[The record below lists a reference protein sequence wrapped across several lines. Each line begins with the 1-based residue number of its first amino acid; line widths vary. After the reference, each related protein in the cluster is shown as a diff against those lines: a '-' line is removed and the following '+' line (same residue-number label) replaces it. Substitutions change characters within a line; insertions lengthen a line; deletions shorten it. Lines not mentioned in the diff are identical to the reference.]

1 MDILSKLS
9 FLALLKRKIVLIPLA
24 AFTTLFII
32 VLSLKEDDEE
42 FEIQSKFPLED
53 YLFQDSAKRQREIDT
68 LQQEVAKL
76 QNQLK
81 SQEEQVKKQQERILL
96 GHLKDKAGNPIQVD
110 ENGNL
115 ILYDKDGNRVLYDE
129 NGKPYT
135 IGTNGEK
142 KYLNSADKV
151 FNQNG
156 VEIERNDNGGI
167 ILYDDKNNRVELENG
182 NKATYTRDGKKIV
195 EDKNGNFT
203 IYDEKGNVIAQGN
216 TNNDEAYTSL
226 KEQKNPDKPS
236 DYNPFAGS
244 PYSKQ
249 NQQNTP
255 QLAQQSQSDKLFY
268 DDDGNLIGDRVALEN
283 QKFIDEKADDKQKMI
298 NDILASRLQEDESK
312 KKRYEKDYGASEF
325 SNLEDKDDGSNEH
338 KLLRTITADRMIPA
352 FLVRPISSQI
362 PGSAVAQVETNIY
375 GAMGRAVL
383 IPKGSKVIGFYQSN
397 NKIGEYR
404 LQIIWTRIITPQGN
418 NIMLTDAKGADVKG
432 YNGLIGEVH
441 TRNFERYGIP
451 LTLSTLSN
459 GLLLAVNSL
468 NQKGTIEQSKSEA
481 GNLANAY
488 IQSQI
493 LSGMRQDVSSIIQ
506 KIVQEQIKIQPII
519 TIKEGSRIFI
529 APTQDIFIPIPKK
542 GEAMARF
549 FTELKEVK
557 KIKPTQTLESS
568 LEASQDFNEDEEEQE
583 SEE

>member
-1 MDILSKLS
+1 MNLPNKLA
-9 FLALLKRKIVLIPLA
+9 FLALLKRKVVFIPLA
-24 AFTTLFII
+24 VFGLLI
-32 VLSLKEDDEE
+32 VWALSLQDDDDD

-53 YLFQDSAKRQREIDT
+53 YLFQNANKKEQAEIAN
-68 LQQEVAKL
+68 LQEEVTKL
-76 QNQLK
+76 QNQLLA
-81 SQEEQVKKQQERILL
+81 QEAQVQQQQERILL
-96 GHLKDKAGNPIQVD
+96 SGLKDKEGNTISFD
-110 ENGNL
+110 ENGKP
-115 ILYDKDGNRVLYDE
+115 ILYDEHGNRVFYDE

-135 IGTNGEK
+135 LGDNGEK
-142 KYLNSADKV
+142 YYLDHNSKV
-151 FNQNG
+151 LNANG
-156 VEIERNDNGGI
+156 TEIERNEKGGLI
-167 ILYDDKNNRVELENG
+167 FYDEDGNRVELENG
-182 NKATYTRDGKKIV
+182 NKVTYTHDGKKIT
-195 EDKNGNFT
+195 EDKNGNF
-203 IYDEKGNVIAQGN
+203 IIQDERGNIIAKGNS
-216 TNNDEAYTSL
+216 NDEEAYNRL
-226 KEQKNPDKPS
+226 KELKNADRPS
-236 DYNPFAGS
+236 DYDPFSGS
-244 PYSKQ
+244 AYSTKAKANNKTNSPQATQ
-249 NQQNTP
+249 N
-255 QLAQQSQSDKLFY
+255 DKLYY
-268 DDDGNLIGDRVALEN
+268 DDEGNLIGDRVALEN

-298 NDILASRLQEDESK
+298 NDILAQRLVEATNK
-312 KKRYEKDYGASEF
+312 KKQYQTEYGANEF
-325 SNLEDKDDGSNEH
+325 SNLEDKDEASNEH

-362 PGSAVAQVETNIY
+362 PGNAVAQVETNIY
-375 GAMGRAVL
+375 GAMGRVVL

-549 FTELKEVK
+549 FTELKEK
-557 KIKPTQTLESS
+557 EQKDSSPSPESS
-568 LEASQDFNEDEEEQE
+568 QDYPQEQTPTQE

>member
-1 MDILSKLS
+1 MNLPNKLA
-9 FLALLKRKIVLIPLA
+9 FLALLKRKVVFIPLA
-24 AFTTLFII
+24 VFALLVIWA
-32 VLSLKEDDEE
+32 LSLQDDDDD

-53 YLFQDSAKRQREIDT
+53 YLFQNANKKEQAEIAN
-68 LQQEVAKL
+68 LQEEVTKL
-76 QNQLK
+76 QNQLLA
-81 SQEEQVKKQQERILL
+81 QEAQVQQQQERILL
-96 GHLKDKAGNPIQVD
+96 SGLKDKEGNTISFD
-110 ENGNL
+110 ENGKP
-115 ILYDKDGNRVLYDE
+115 ILYDEHGNRVFYDE

-135 IGTNGEK
+135 LGDNGEK
-142 KYLNSADKV
+142 HYLDHNSKV
-151 FNQNG
+151 LNANG
-156 VEIERNDNGGI
+156 TEIERNEKGGLI
-167 ILYDDKNNRVELENG
+167 FYDEDGNRVELENG
-182 NKATYTRDGKKIV
+182 NKVTYTHDGKKIT
-195 EDKNGNFT
+195 EDKNGNF
-203 IYDEKGNVIAQGN
+203 IIQDERGNIIAKGNS
-216 TNNDEAYTSL
+216 NDEEAYNHL
-226 KEQKNPDKPS
+226 KELKNADRPS
-236 DYNPFAGS
+236 DYDPFSGS
-244 PYSKQ
+244 AYSTKAKANNKTNSPQATQ
-249 NQQNTP
+249 N
-255 QLAQQSQSDKLFY
+255 DKLYY
-268 DDDGNLIGDRVALEN
+268 DDEGNLIGDRVALEN

-298 NDILASRLQEDESK
+298 NDILAQRLVEATNK
-312 KKRYEKDYGASEF
+312 KKQYQTEYGANEF
-325 SNLEDKDDGSNEH
+325 SNLEDKDEASNEH

-375 GAMGRAVL
+375 GAMGRVVL

-549 FTELKEVK
+549 FTELKEK
-557 KIKPTQTLESS
+557 EQKDSRPSPESS
-568 LEASQDFNEDEEEQE
+568 QDYPQEQTPTQE

>member
-1 MDILSKLS
+1 MNLPNKLA
-9 FLALLKRKIVLIPLA
+9 FLALLKRKVVFIPLA
-24 AFTTLFII
+24 VFALLVIWA
-32 VLSLKEDDEE
+32 LSLQDDDDD

-53 YLFQDSAKRQREIDT
+53 YLFQNANKKEQAEIAN
-68 LQQEVAKL
+68 LQEEVTKL
-76 QNQLK
+76 QNQLLA
-81 SQEEQVKKQQERILL
+81 QEAQVQQQQERILL
-96 GHLKDKAGNPIQVD
+96 SGLKDKEGNTISFD
-110 ENGNL
+110 ENGKP
-115 ILYDKDGNRVLYDE
+115 ILYDEHGNRVFYDE

-135 IGTNGEK
+135 LGDNGEK
-142 KYLNSADKV
+142 HYLDHNSKV
-151 FNQNG
+151 LNANG
-156 VEIERNDNGGI
+156 TEIERNEKGGLI
-167 ILYDDKNNRVELENG
+167 FYDEDGNRVELENG
-182 NKATYTRDGKKIV
+182 NKVTYTHDGKKIT

-203 IYDEKGNVIAQGN
+203 IQDERGNIIAKGNS
-216 TNNDEAYTSL
+216 NDEEAYNLL
-226 KEQKNPDKPS
+226 KELKNADRPS
-236 DYNPFAGS
+236 DYDPFSGS
-244 PYSKQ
+244 AYSTKAKANNKTNSPQATQ
-249 NQQNTP
+249 N
-255 QLAQQSQSDKLFY
+255 DKLYY
-268 DDDGNLIGDRVALEN
+268 DDEGNLIGDRVALEN

-298 NDILASRLQEDESK
+298 NDILAQRLVEATNK
-312 KKRYEKDYGASEF
+312 KKQYQTEYGANEF

-362 PGSAVAQVETNIY
+362 PGNAVAQVETNIY
-375 GAMGRAVL
+375 GAMGRVVL

-549 FTELKEVK
+549 FTELKEK
-557 KIKPTQTLESS
+557 EQKDSRPSPESS
-568 LEASQDFNEDEEEQE
+568 QDYPQEQTPTQE

>member
-1 MDILSKLS
+1 MNLPNKLA
-9 FLALLKRKIVLIPLA
+9 FLALLKRKVVFIPLA
-24 AFTTLFII
+24 VFALLVIWA
-32 VLSLKEDDEE
+32 LSLQDDDDD

-53 YLFQDSAKRQREIDT
+53 YLFQNANKKEQAEIAN
-68 LQQEVAKL
+68 LQEEVAKL
-76 QNQLK
+76 QNQLLA
-81 SQEEQVKKQQERILL
+81 QEAQVQQQQERILL
-96 GHLKDKAGNPIQVD
+96 SGLKDKEGNTISFD
-110 ENGNL
+110 ENGKP
-115 ILYDKDGNRVLYDE
+115 ILYDEHGNRVFYDE

-135 IGTNGEK
+135 LGDNGEK
-142 KYLNSADKV
+142 HYLDNDSKV
-151 FNQNG
+151 LNANG
-156 VEIERNDNGGI
+156 TEIERNEKGGLI
-167 ILYDDKNNRVELENG
+167 FYDEDGNRVELENG
-182 NKATYTRDGKKIV
+182 NKVTYTHDGKKIT
-195 EDKNGNFT
+195 EDKNGNF
-203 IYDEKGNVIAQGN
+203 IIQDERGNIIAKGNS
-216 TNNDEAYTSL
+216 NDEEAYNRL
-226 KEQKNPDKPS
+226 KELKNADRPS
-236 DYNPFAGS
+236 DYDPFSGS
-244 PYSKQ
+244 AYSTKAKANNKTNSPQATQ
-249 NQQNTP
+249 N
-255 QLAQQSQSDKLFY
+255 DKLYY
-268 DDDGNLIGDRVALEN
+268 DDEGNLIGDRVALEN

-298 NDILASRLQEDESK
+298 NDILAQRLVEATNK
-312 KKRYEKDYGASEF
+312 KKQYQTEYGANEF
-325 SNLEDKDDGSNEH
+325 SNLEDKDEASNEH

-362 PGSAVAQVETNIY
+362 PGNAVAQVETNIY
-375 GAMGRAVL
+375 GAMGRVVL

-404 LQIIWTRIITPQGN
+404 LQIFWTRIITPQGN

-549 FTELKEVK
+549 FTELKEK
-557 KIKPTQTLESS
+557 EQKDSRPSPESS
-568 LEASQDFNEDEEEQE
+568 QDYPQEQTPTQE

>member
-1 MDILSKLS
+1 MNLPNKLA
-9 FLALLKRKIVLIPLA
+9 FLALLKRKVVFIPLA
-24 AFTTLFII
+24 VFALLVIWA
-32 VLSLKEDDEE
+32 LSLQDDDDD

-53 YLFQDSAKRQREIDT
+53 YLFQNANKKEQAEIAN
-68 LQQEVAKL
+68 LQEEVTKL
-76 QNQLK
+76 QNQLLA
-81 SQEEQVKKQQERILL
+81 QEAQVQQQQERILL
-96 GHLKDKAGNPIQVD
+96 SGLKDKEGNTISFD
-110 ENGNL
+110 ENGKP
-115 ILYDKDGNRVLYDE
+115 ILYDEHGNRVFYDE

-135 IGTNGEK
+135 LGDNGEK
-142 KYLNSADKV
+142 HYLDNDSKV
-151 FNQNG
+151 LNANG
-156 VEIERNDNGGI
+156 TEIERNEKGGLI
-167 ILYDDKNNRVELENG
+167 FYDEDGNRVELENG
-182 NKATYTRDGKKIV
+182 NKVTYTHDGKKIT
-195 EDKNGNFT
+195 EDKNGNF
-203 IYDEKGNVIAQGN
+203 IIQDERGNIIAKGNS
-216 TNNDEAYTSL
+216 NDEEAYNRL
-226 KEQKNPDKPS
+226 KELKNADRPS
-236 DYNPFAGS
+236 DYDPFSGS
-244 PYSKQ
+244 AYSTKAKANNKTNSPQATQ
-249 NQQNTP
+249 N
-255 QLAQQSQSDKLFY
+255 DKLYY
-268 DDDGNLIGDRVALEN
+268 DDEGNLIGDRVALEN

-298 NDILASRLQEDESK
+298 NDILAQRLVEATNK
-312 KKRYEKDYGASEF
+312 KKQYQTEYGANEF
-325 SNLEDKDDGSNEH
+325 SNLEDKDEASNEH

-362 PGSAVAQVETNIY
+362 PGNAVAQVETNIY
-375 GAMGRAVL
+375 GAMGRVVL

-549 FTELKEVK
+549 FTELKEK
-557 KIKPTQTLESS
+557 EQKDSRPSPESS
-568 LEASQDFNEDEEEQE
+568 QDYPQEQTPTQE
-583 SEE
+583 SE